1 MIYESYIGKTMPSKS
16 YGYFKVLGLVSRD
29 KWKEAIMNIQFI
41 DTGYEYSV
49 PLHRIK
55 TGSVKDPFKPKV
67 FEVGY
72 LGCYNKE
79 DISKYYRLWTD
90 MLRRCYKKSYKEYVR
105 YGAKGIS
112 VATQWHNFSTFAKD
126 VPKLPGFD
134 YEAFMAGALYL
145 DKDKLSGS
153 TKIYSKDTC
162 CFLTAAE
169 QSQLLTGVNA
179 PIDFIAISPANKE
192 FKVKGVRTFARENS
206 MFASDIWKCLN
217 GSRKTCR
224 GWKFRLV

>member
-1 MIYESYIGKTMPSKS
+1 MTSKN
-16 YGYFKVLGLVSRD
+16 YGDFKVLGVISSGKRKDTLMSIRFV
-29 KWKEAIMNIQFI
+29 
-41 DTGYEYSV
+41 DTGYVYTA
-49 PLHRIK
+49 PLSRIK
-55 TGSVKDPFKPKV
+55 IGSVKDPFKPKV

-105 YGAKGIS
+105 YGAKGII
-112 VATQWHNFSTFAKD
+112 VDTRWHNFSTFATD

-134 YEAFMAGALYL
+134 YKAFMDGALYL
-145 DKDKLSGS
+145 DKDKLSGA

-179 PIDFIAISPANKE
+179 PIDFIAISPTNKE
-192 FKVKGVRTFARENS
+192 FRVKGVRTFAREHGL
-206 MFASDIWKCLN
+206 FASNVGECLS
-217 GSRKTCR
+217 GSRKTCK